1 MSKRK
6 IIAAAKRK
14 GLTVEYAEWGQACGD
29 RDTYLEWQVQFG
41 EEIDDLYGED
51 EFQSFADTAEAIEW
65 IEQLERVSAC
75 ESGQPECGPVEHY
88 DSQGVP
94 LCAGCWAELVADSQ
108 SGYDLGDAAPGPHI
122 SQGTH
127 DPSGVGNG

>member
-41 EEIDDLYGED
+41 EEIDEMYAED
-51 EFQSFADTAEAIEW
+51 EFQSFADTAEALEW
-65 IEQLERVSAC
+65 IEALEPL
-75 ESGQPECGPVEHY
+75 EQVE
-88 DSQGVP
+88 
-94 LCAGCWAELVADSQ
+94 
-108 SGYDLGDAAPGPHI
+108 
-122 SQGTH
+122 
-127 DPSGVGNG
+127 